1 MPKFI
6 TKQSKNLFSVWKL
19 ICFQFGFVCI
29 ALVHR
34 FIAAIPMTTYDA
46 ASCFNTVSYKITQT
60 FKISIVDYF
69 RFDSA
74 NFVVADSNGN
84 RKIPSWHVSL
94 ITKVSPTN
102 KGTDLCFLYSQQD
115 IDCLL

>member
-74 NFVVADSNGN
+74 NFLIADFNGN
-84 RKIPSWHVSL
+84 RKIEHFSANRCTLAVGAFS
-94 ITKVSPTN
+94 
-102 KGTDLCFLYSQQD
+102 FR
-115 IDCLL
+115 